1 MNERPHA
8 ERDGNLEQASHPAVR
23 EIHITDLTK
32 VVLNRWRLVVLLA
45 GLAAGGAYLSGRD
58 AIDQYQS
65 VLTVQ
70 VSSRKQVFARMDD
83 IDIDELALRT
93 DPVLSE
99 ALVLK
104 TQQLA
109 LRVVHAPQL
118 QLQLEMSDPSLFRG
132 DHFYSIAVD
141 SAASVGYY
149 VLQQPGPSGELVLVD
164 EPSGAELW
172 TGTPESV
179 VEGPGFSL
187 RLARPEL
194 PSDGIR
200 FRIVT
205 AAEAAAWV
213 RGGISYSVVSQTN
226 AVSISFTSTDRTL
239 VPHVLN
245 QTAIEL
251 QQDGKARALGTA
263 QQRII
268 YIEAELQQRDREL
281 QEKLREL
288 QTFKETQQITNLTAE
303 EQAIVE
309 SIRGLERNRQ
319 DVLIQISALRDA
331 SESTD
336 TLGLEVLNRLAA
348 LEGTAS
354 NTAVLYQI
362 ENLLQLY
369 EARRTLTAGA
379 LGLRLDN
386 PQVGALDQRI
396 QSGHAALQAAVRASL
411 LSLEQRRDA
420 FGTEIDT
427 LRAILLTYPGKE
439 TRIAQLEI
447 ERDILQDTYSYL
459 LGQYQQAQLQAATIS
474 HYVEILDGASPASRI
489 GTGLRDKII
498 LGLLVGLLL
507 GLGGAFFLEY
517 LDQTIKS
524 AADVERVLRVPV
536 LGLIPFEASFAGKSG
551 GAQRPVIAIT
561 NLAPDHPAVEAFRSL
576 RTNVTFVAAERPIQF
591 LAVTSP
597 GPGEGKST
605 TTVNLAVALAQSTSK
620 VLLVDGDLRR
630 PVVHR
635 TFQLIAEPGLTD
647 ILVGKATIQE
657 TIRTEVAPNLD
668 VIPSGPR
675 PPNPSELLGSSAMKE
690 FIAEV
695 RRGYDYIVIDTP
707 PTLPVTDSTVIGA
720 AADAMIVVVRS
731 SETEELAA
739 QRALAHLRRVHTR
752 IAGVVLNGVSRR
764 HEQYYSYYSYGAGS
778 GSRRERSAGKGLR
791 SRLSKL
797 F

>member
-1 MNERPHA
+1 
-8 ERDGNLEQASHPAVR
+8 
-23 EIHITDLTK
+23 
-32 VVLNRWRLVVLLA
+32 
-45 GLAAGGAYLSGRD
+45 
-58 AIDQYQS
+58 
-65 VLTVQ
+65 
-70 VSSRKQVFARMDD
+70 
-83 IDIDELALRT
+83 

-99 ALVLK
+99 ALVLG

-109 LRVVHAPQL
+109 LRVVRAPQL
-118 QLQLEMSDPSLFRG
+118 QLRLEMSDPSAFRG
-132 DHFYSIAVD
+132 EYFHSIVVD
-141 SAASVGYY
+141 SAAPVGYY
-149 VLQQPGPSGELVLVD
+149 VLQQRGAPATYALFDEYSG
-164 EPSGAELW
+164 SELW
-172 TGTPESV
+172 SGTQESL

-187 RLARPEL
+187 RVSQPEL
-194 PSDGIR
+194 PNEGIR

-213 RGGISYSVVSQTN
+213 RGGITYSVVSQTN
-226 AVSISFTSTDRTL
+226 AVSIRFTSTDRTL

-251 QQDGKARALGTA
+251 QQDGKDRAIGTA
-263 QQRII
+263 HQRVR
-268 YIEAELQQRDREL
+268 YIENELQQRDREL
-281 QEKLREL
+281 QAKLREL

-303 EQAIVE
+303 EQGIVE
-309 SIRGLERNRQ
+309 SIRVLERQRQ

-331 SESTD
+331 SETTD
-336 TLGLEVLNRLAA
+336 SLGVEVLNRLAA
-348 LEGTAS
+348 LEGTAN

-369 EARRTLTAGA
+369 EDRRTLTAGA
-379 LGLRLDN
+379 LGLQQNN

-396 QSGHAALQAAVRASL
+396 QSGHTALQAAVRASL
-411 LSLEQRRDA
+411 QSLEQRVESFDD
-420 FGTEIDT
+420 EIET
-427 LRAILLTYPGKE
+427 LRSNLLTYPGKE

-517 LDQTIKS
+517 LDQTIKT
-524 AADVERVLRVPV
+524 AADVERVIGVPV
-536 LGLIPFEASFAGKSG
+536 LGLVPFEASFTGKTNG
-551 GAQRPVIAIT
+551 TQRPVIAIT
-561 NLAPDHPAVEAFRSL
+561 SLPPDHPSVEAFRSL

-605 TTVNLAVALAQSTSK
+605 TTVNLAVALAQGTSK

-635 TFQLIAEPGLTD
+635 TFQLVAEPGLTD

-657 TIRTEVAPNLD
+657 TIRTDVAPNLD

-675 PPNPSELLGSSAMKE
+675 PPNPSELLGSSAMQQ

-695 RRGYDYIVIDTP
+695 RREYDYIVLDTP

-720 AADAMIVVVRS
+720 AADAMVVVVRS
-731 SETEELAA
+731 GETEEQAA
-739 QRALAHLRRVHTR
+739 QRALAQLRRVHTR

-764 HEQYYSYYSYGAGS
+764 HERYYSYYSYGAAGGGS
-778 GSRRERSAGKGLR
+778 QRERSGGKSLR
-791 SRLSKL
+791 SRLRKL